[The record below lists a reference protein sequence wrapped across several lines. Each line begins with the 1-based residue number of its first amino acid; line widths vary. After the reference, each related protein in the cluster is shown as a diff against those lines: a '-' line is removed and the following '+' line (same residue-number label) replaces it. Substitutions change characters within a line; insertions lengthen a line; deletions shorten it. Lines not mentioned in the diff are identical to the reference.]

1 MLKVPVTIITGF
13 LGSGKTTLL
22 NNFIRKY
29 PEKKFAVIENEFG
42 DIGIDSQLISGKL
55 DGIFELSNGCICCTL
70 NEDFYVTLSSLM
82 ESTYTFNHLL
92 VETTGI
98 ADPLSVVRLFLS
110 NEEIQEY
117 FKIDSVICVADV
129 TILEE
134 LIEEMPEIRK
144 QIAVSDII
152 LLNKADLSSKIYIDE
167 ALKILQNVNPLAK
180 KFITA
185 FSDIQDLQLLDT
197 DSYSARAT
205 ENSLRAFFSG
215 ELPGV
220 KTGGL
225 MRNNTRTANHS
236 DFCSESFI
244 VEQPFRF
251 EAFSIWMRNYLYFN
265 ERTILRAKG
274 ILSFQGKPCKY
285 IFHAVFGTYIL
296 EEGALWENDVPQSK
310 LVFIGRYPDRDEIEA
325 GLLQLTIEEQ

>member
-1 MLKVPVTIITGF
+1 MKTPVTIITGF

-22 NNFIRKY
+22 NHFIRKY

-70 NEDFYVTLSSLM
+70 NEDFYVTLSTLM

-167 ALKILQNVNPLAK
+167 AMKILQEVNPLAK
-180 KFITA
+180 KFTTA
-185 FSDIQDLQLLDT
+185 YSDIQDLQLLDN

-205 ENSLRAFFSG
+205 ENSLKTFFSG
-215 ELPGV
+215 KLPGV
-220 KTGGL
+220 KKGSL
-225 MRNNTRTANHS
+225 MRKSNRTTNHS
-236 DFCSESFI
+236 DFYSESFI

-251 EAFSIWMRNYLYFN
+251 EAFSIWMRNFLYFN

-274 ILSFQGKPCKY
+274 ILYFHGKPGKY
-285 IFHAVFGTYIL
+285 IFHAVFGSYIL
-296 EEGALWENDVPQSK
+296 EEGRDWGDEVPQTK
-310 LVFIGRYPDRDEIEA
+310 LVFIGRYLDRDEIEA
-325 GLLQLTIEEQ
+325 GLLQLTRDEQ